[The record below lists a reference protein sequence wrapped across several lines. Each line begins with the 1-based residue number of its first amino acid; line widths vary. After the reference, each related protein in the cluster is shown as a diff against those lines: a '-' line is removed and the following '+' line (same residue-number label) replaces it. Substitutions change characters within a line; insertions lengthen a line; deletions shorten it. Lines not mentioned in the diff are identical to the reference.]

1 MRMIISRAKAWFRKL
16 TNRLELSSL
25 KLMFKVPNG
34 YLWAVANSSIVN
46 CFINNQCKSLNAF
59 STKYEKIILMGYFNL
74 TIENKHLE
82 ELLNLFNLKSPISLP
97 TWFQSLNPTC
107 IDLIVTNQ
115 EGMCSKSET
124 YQVGIFDKNHLVYTM
139 LNNDKVLKTKARF
152 YLIEIL
158 KIFKKI

>member
-1 MRMIISRAKAWFRKL
+1 MIISRAKTWFRRL
-16 TNRLELSSL
+16 ISRLELSSL

-46 CFINNQCKSLNAF
+46 CFINNQSKSLNAF

-82 ELLNLFNLKSPISLP
+82 EQLNLFNLKSPISLP
-97 TWFQSLNPTC
+97 TWFQSSNPTC

-124 YQVGIFDKNHLVYTM
+124 YQVGIFDKHHLVYTM
-139 LNNDKVLKTKARF
+139 LNDDKVLKTKARF